1 MKKNSFLI
9 TLATIALILGL
20 WATLQAVRY
29 YFVTRQLAVAQAKVN
44 GVQIRLN
51 YAQSLVAEA
60 LEYSRRNPAIDPI
73 LQNFNFKPRPQTN
86 TTPAPA
92 ALKSA
97 TR

>member
-29 YFVTRQLAVAQAKVN
+29 YFVTRQLAVAQAQVN

-51 YAQSLVAEA
+51 YAQALAAEA
-60 LEYSRRNPAIDPI
+60 LEYSRHNPAIDPI
-73 LQNFNFKPRPQTN
+73 LQNFNFKPRSQTN
-86 TTPAPA
+86 ATPAPA
-92 ALKSA
+92 AVKPA
-97 TR
+97 AR